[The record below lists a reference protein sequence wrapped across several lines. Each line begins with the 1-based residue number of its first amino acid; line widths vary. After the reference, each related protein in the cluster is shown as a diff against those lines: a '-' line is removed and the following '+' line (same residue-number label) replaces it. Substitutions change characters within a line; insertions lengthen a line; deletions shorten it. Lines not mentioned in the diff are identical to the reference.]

1 MICKTKIV
9 ATIGPASSDFATL
22 SELIRAGVRIFRINC
37 SHGSKAERIQ
47 LIRLCRQASKS
58 LDIPIA
64 IMIDLQGPKIRIGE
78 LEKPSITLQ
87 SGQTVKV
94 TNQPIRGDEKSF
106 SIEFPGLMNN
116 IQIGNRIL
124 LDDGKIELKVIR
136 KQTYAL
142 EAEVIVGGE
151 LLPRK
156 GANFPDSELSL
167 SGITEKDLDDL
178 RMGMDN
184 SIDAIALSF
193 VQSEK
198 DILDLKQH
206 IENRYPKSKNVPLI
220 AKIER
225 PQALAHLSAILEHAD
240 GVMVARGDLAIEISP
255 ACVPTAQ
262 KEIITTANRM
272 GKYVITATQMLESM
286 IENAIPTRAEAN
298 DVANAVFDGSDAVM
312 LSAETSIGK
321 HPILAVKTM
330 VSIIEEA
337 EKNLAHWSVWDGK
350 LTPKSADEDSYFV
363 IEAARD
369 LSKDRNV
376 NAICVFTQSGRTAI
390 LLSKTRPDVPIYA
403 FTPNPDTYTQL
414 SLYWGVQSFLT
425 PRANNLDEILSI
437 IENSVSQP
445 DHLKS
450 GDQVVLICGY
460 PVQKFRSAN
469 LVMLHTFPY

>member
-9 ATIGPASSDFATL
+9 ATIGPASSDFATI
-22 SELIRAGVRIFRINC
+22 SDLIRTGARIFRINC
-37 SHGSKAERIQ
+37 SHGSEAERIQ
-47 LIRLCRQASKS
+47 LINLPRQASQS
-58 LDIPIA
+58 LNIPIA
-64 IMIDLQGPKIRIGE
+64 VMIDLQGPKIRIGD

-87 SGQTVKV
+87 SGQTVII
-94 TNQPIRGDEKSF
+94 TNQSIRGNEKSF
-106 SIEFPGLMNN
+106 SIEFPGLTKNV
-116 IQIGNRIL
+116 QIGDRIL
-124 LDDGKIELKVIR
+124 INDGKIELIVIR
-136 KQTYAL
+136 KQTNAL

-167 SGITEKDLDDL
+167 SGITEKDLHDL
-178 RMGMDN
+178 YLGMDN

-193 VQSEK
+193 VQSER
-198 DILDLKQH
+198 DILDLRQH
-206 IENRYPKSKNVPLI
+206 IEKKFPNRKNVPII

-225 PQALAHLSAILEHAD
+225 LQALAHLSAILEHAD
-240 GVMVARGDLAIEISP
+240 GVMVARGDLAIEISA

-286 IENAIPTRAEAN
+286 IENATPTRAEAN

-321 HPILAVKTM
+321 HPMLAVKTM

-337 EKNLAHWSVWDGK
+337 EKNLVQWSVWDGK
-350 LTPKSADEDSYFV
+350 LVPKSVEEDSYFV

-376 NAICVFTQSGRTAI
+376 TAICVFTQSGRTAI

-403 FTPNPDTYTQL
+403 FTPNLDTYTQL
-414 SLYWGVQSFLT
+414 NLYWGVQSFLT
-425 PRANNLDEILSI
+425 PTANNLDEILSI
-437 IENSVSQP
+437 IENTVSQP

-469 LVMLHTFPY
+469 LVMLHTFP

>member
-37 SHGSKAERIQ
+37 SHGSEAERIQ
-47 LIRLCRQASKS
+47 LIQLSRQASQR
-58 LDIPIA
+58 LGIPIA
-64 IMIDLQGPKIRIGE
+64 ILIDLRGPKIRIGE

-87 SGQTVKV
+87 SGQVV
-94 TNQPIRGDEKSF
+94 LITNQPIIGNEKSF
-106 SIEFPGLMNN
+106 SIELPGLIKNV
-116 IQIGNRIL
+116 QIGHRIL

-136 KQTYAL
+136 NQTDAL

-167 SGITEKDLDDL
+167 SGITEKDLHDL
-178 RMGMDN
+178 QLGMDH

-193 VQSEK
+193 VQNEK
-198 DILDLKQH
+198 DILNLRHH
-206 IENRYPKSKNVPLI
+206 IENKFPKSKKVPII

-225 PQALAHLSAILEHAD
+225 PQALAHLLAILEHAD

-286 IENAIPTRAEAN
+286 IENAVPTRAEAN

-321 HPILAVKTM
+321 HPVLAVKTM
-330 VSIIEEA
+330 ASIIAEA
-337 EKNLAHWSVWDGK
+337 EKNLAQWSVWDGK
-350 LTPKSADEDSYFV
+350 LTPKSAEEDCYFV

-369 LSKDRNV
+369 LSNDQNV
-376 NAICVFTQSGRTAI
+376 TAICVFTQSGRTAI

-437 IENSVSQP
+437 IENTISQP
-445 DHLKS
+445 DYLKS

-469 LVMLHTFPY
+469 LVMLHTLP

>member
-9 ATIGPASSDFATL
+9 ATIGPASSDFTTI

-37 SHGSKAERIQ
+37 SHGSEAERIQ
-47 LIRLCRQASKS
+47 LIQLSRQASQS
-58 LDIPIA
+58 LDTPIA
-64 IMIDLQGPKIRIGE
+64 VIIDLQGPKIRIGD

-87 SGQTVKV
+87 SGQTVKI
-94 TNQPIRGDEKSF
+94 THQSIRGNEKSF
-106 SIEFPGLMNN
+106 SIAFPELMQNV
-116 IQIGNRIL
+116 QIGNRIL

-136 KQTYAL
+136 KQTNAL
-142 EAEVIVGGE
+142 EAAVIVGGE

-167 SGITEKDLDDL
+167 SGITQKDLHDL
-178 RMGMDN
+178 HLGIEN

-198 DILDLKQH
+198 DILALRQH
-206 IENRYPKSKNVPLI
+206 IEKNFPKSKKVPII

-240 GVMVARGDLAIEISP
+240 GVMVARGDLAIEVSP
-255 ACVPTAQ
+255 ARVPTAQ

-286 IENAIPTRAEAN
+286 IENTIPTRAEAN

-312 LSAETSIGK
+312 LSAETSIGR

-330 VSIIEEA
+330 ISIIEEA
-337 EKNLAHWSVWDGK
+337 EQNLAQWSVWDGI
-350 LTPKSADEDSYFV
+350 LLPKSAEEDGYFV

-369 LSKDRNV
+369 LSKDRYLT
-376 NAICVFTQSGRTAI
+376 AICVFTQSGRTAI
-390 LLSKTRPDVPIYA
+390 LLSKTRPNVPIYA

-425 PRANNLDEILSI
+425 PRVNNLDEILSI
-437 IENSVSQP
+437 IENTVP
-445 DHLKS
+445 KPHYLKS

-469 LVMLHTFPY
+469 LVMLHTCA

>member
-1 MICKTKIV
+1 MTCKTKIV
-9 ATIGPASSDFATL
+9 ATIGPASSDFATICD
-22 SELIRAGVRIFRINC
+22 LIRAGVRVFRINC
-37 SHGSKAERIQ
+37 SHGSEAERIQ
-47 LIRLCRQASKS
+47 LIQLSKQAAQS

-64 IMIDLQGPKIRIGE
+64 VMIDLQGPKIRVGE
-78 LEKPSITLQ
+78 LEKPSITLKR
-87 SGQTVKV
+87 GQTIKITAQSV
-94 TNQPIRGDEKSF
+94 RGNEKYF
-106 SIEFPGLMNN
+106 SIELPELTKNV
-116 IQIGNRIL
+116 QVGNRIL

-136 KQTYAL
+136 KLMDFL
-142 EAEVIVGGE
+142 EAEVINGGE

-167 SGITEKDLDDL
+167 SGITEKDLNDL
-178 RMGMDN
+178 KLGLEN
-184 SIDAIALSF
+184 SIDAVALSF

-206 IENRYPKSKNVPLI
+206 IEQKISVCKKVPII

-225 PQALAHLSAILEHAD
+225 PQALEHLSKILEIAD

-262 KEIITTANRM
+262 KEIIQTANRM

-321 HPILAVKTM
+321 HPVLAVKTM
-330 VSIIEEA
+330 VSIIAEA
-337 EKNLAHWSVWDGK
+337 EKHLAQWSVWNGNII
-350 LTPKSADEDSYFV
+350 PKSSDEDSFFV
-363 IEAARD
+363 IQAARD

-376 NAICVFTQSGRTAI
+376 TAICVFTQSGRTAI
-390 LLSKTRPDVPIYA
+390 LLSKTRPHVPIFAY
-403 FTPNPDTYTQL
+403 TPNADTYSQL
-414 SLYWGVQSFLT
+414 SLYWGVHSILT
-425 PRANNLDEILSI
+425 SRANNLDEILAI
-437 IENSVSQP
+437 IENTVSKTN
-445 DHLKS
+445 HLKS

-469 LVMLHTFPY
+469 LVMLHTFP